1 MVDQRGGLQG
11 GGGTTS
17 VGVVAVP
24 LCPLA
29 SGRCVVVGLGFWD
42 GVVAGLGERGG
53 SHGLGEGGGSQGL
66 GEGGG
71 GHGLRCEGAE
81 AGGLAAAGSME
92 AGRRRGRRF
101 EIADR
106 ARG

>member
-1 MVDQRGGLQG
+1 MV
-11 GGGTTS
+11 
-17 VGVVAVP
+17 
-24 LCPLA
+24 A
-29 SGRCVVVGLGFWD
+29 S
-42 GVVAGLGERGG
+42 LGEGGG

-81 AGGLAAAGSME
+81 AGSLVAAGAME
-92 AGRRRGRRF
+92 AGRRRGRRL

>member
-1 MVDQRGGLQG
+1 MWRRSGGRRCDDGRCGGAVD
-11 GGGTTS
+11 
-17 VGVVAVP
+17 
-24 LCPLA
+24 
-29 SGRCVVVGLGFWD
+29 CVVVGLGFWD
-42 GVVAGLGERGG
+42 GVVAGLGEGGG

-71 GHGLRCEGAE
+71 GHGLWCGGVE
-81 AGGLAAAGSME
+81 AGSLVAAGAVE
-92 AGRRRGRRF
+92 AGRRRGRRL

>member
-1 MVDQRGGLQG
+1 MPHLPRAS

-24 LCPLA
+24 LRPLA
-29 SGRCVVVGLGFWD
+29 GGRCVVVGLGFWD
-42 GVVAGLGERGG
+42 GVVAGLGEGGG
-53 SHGLGEGGGSQGL
+53 SHGLGEVGGSQGL

-71 GHGLRCEGAE
+71 GQGLRCEGAE
-81 AGGLAAAGSME
+81 AGGLVAAGAVE
-92 AGRRRGRRF
+92 AGRRRGRRL